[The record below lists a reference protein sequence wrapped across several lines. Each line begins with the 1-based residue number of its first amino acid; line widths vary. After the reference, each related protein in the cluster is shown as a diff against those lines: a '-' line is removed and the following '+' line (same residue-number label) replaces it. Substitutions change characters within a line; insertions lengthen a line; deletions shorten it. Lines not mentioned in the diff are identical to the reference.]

1 MTSIGTLAVENV
13 SAYLRWY
20 VMISIVVEVIALIE
34 ILKIDKEIRNGQ

>member
-1 MTSIGTLAVENV
+1 MMSLGTFAAENV
-13 SAYLRWY
+13 GAYLRWY